1 MVQRRSF
8 TQSVPL
14 PKNTEFTVEVSADQG
29 YDPGR
34 SNVSQGIITQDILI
48 QATPAIPKEC
58 IVTALSTDN
67 QDIMLN
73 IYNATGTAI
82 TRIYT
87 NPKSVSLPYN
97 TIYSVTLLAH
107 EGYTKSNLINII
119 EGEKYHLTRNLTIS
133 TDTDAIVVQC
143 EIVLLPT
150 EHQTV
155 SVNTNNGLYIE
166 SDRDDEVRVV
176 SPYWTKYTC
185 SVTADPGYNPGY
197 IDTIEQTI
205 TKNAPN
211 FTPFHPED
219 PDDESGYVTVQA
231 ASATENKHKVSIYK
245 YDHQKIYFKYE
256 FNDEIHILSVDSPNP
271 VVTTPTYNTYEVFD
285 SSIYSVSI
293 VPDPGYR
300 SIYPVI
306 SYIENRVIHKIDVPD
321 PTQEFVLDRNI
332 DITSYENKDAS
343 IDYHTITLIQ
353 SKNQT
358 MYLSSGEYEDI
369 TGSVNLKHNS
379 PFTIRVVVSDP
390 IHYNAGDVISSSDD
404 LTIVSQNVYRGT
416 ITNDNMI
423 YITPATVKS
432 V

>member
-29 YDPGR
+29 YNPGR

-48 QATPAIPKEC
+48 QATPAIPKKC
-58 IVTALSTDN
+58 IVTSLITDN

-97 TIYSVTLLAH
+97 TIYSVTLLAR

-133 TDTDAIVVQC
+133 TDTDAVVLQC

-205 TKNAPN
+205 KKNAPN
-211 FTPFHPED
+211 FTPYG
-219 PDDESGYVTVQA
+219 ESGYVTVEA
-231 ASATENKHKVSIYK
+231 ASATENKHIVSIYK

-271 VVTTPTYNTYEVFD
+271 VVTTSTYNTYEVFD

-306 SYIENRVIHKIDVPD
+306 SYIESMVIHKIDVPD
-321 PTQEFVLDRNI
+321 STQEFVLDRNI

-379 PFTIRVVVSDP
+379 PFTIRVVLSDP

-404 LTIVSQNVYRGT
+404 LTIVSSNVYHGI

>member
-67 QDIMLN
+67 QNIMLN
-73 IYNATGTAI
+73 IYNATGTTI
-82 TRIYT
+82 TRIYK

-97 TIYSVTLLAH
+97 TIYSVTLLAR

-133 TDTDAIVVQC
+133 TDTNAIVVQC

-155 SVNTNNGLYIE
+155 SVKTNNGLYIE

-185 SVTADPGYNPGY
+185 SVIADPGYNPGY

-205 TKNAPN
+205 KKNSPN
-211 FTPFHPED
+211 FTPFH

-231 ASATENKHKVSIYK
+231 ASATENKHFVTLYK
-245 YDHQKIYFKYE
+245 YQHQKIYFTYI
-256 FNDEIHILSVDSPNP
+256 FNDVEYVLTVDSPGYEES
-271 VVTTPTYNTYEVFD
+271 TDQYSTYKIFD
-285 SSIYSVSI
+285 SSEYRISLI
-293 VPDPGYR
+293 PDQGYQ

-306 SYIENRVIHKIDVPD
+306 NYIEDLQPHTIDVTD
-321 PTQEFVLDRNI
+321 PNIEYILDKNI
-332 DITSYENKDAS
+332 SITSYENKEAS
-343 IDYHTITLIQ
+343 VDYHTITLIQ

-379 PFTIRVVVSDP
+379 PFTIRVTVVDP
-390 IHYNAGDVISSSDD
+390 AHYNAGDVISSSDD
-404 LTIVSQNVYRGT
+404 LTIVSPNVYHGI

-423 YITPATVKS
+423 YITPAIVKS